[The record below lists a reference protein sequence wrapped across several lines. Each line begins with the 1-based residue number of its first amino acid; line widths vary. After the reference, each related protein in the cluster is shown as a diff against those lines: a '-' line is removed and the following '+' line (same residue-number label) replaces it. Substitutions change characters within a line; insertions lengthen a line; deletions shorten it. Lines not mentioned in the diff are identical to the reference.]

1 MALTFDRDHGAIA
14 WGNWLA
20 EFVGKPRLEAFV
32 RSLFQPINTLDGALK
47 QLLFDRWLDT
57 ASGAQLD
64 GIGTI
69 VGQPRTISQA
79 IYLAFF
85 GFVSQP
91 AGRAF
96 GVAPMRRENQPF
108 ADAVSLDDDNYRVL
122 LRLKIALNNGHGTTE
137 EIIAACMAIFDTD
150 TVIVENTG
158 DASMTVS
165 IGRVLD
171 ISSIL
176 YADALGFIPR
186 AAGVGITLIQF
197 NPDHPFGFSNQG
209 YFGFGDGRMASV
221 FGTP

>member
-1 MALTFDRDHGAIA
+1 MALTFGRDHGAIA
-14 WGNWLA
+14 WNNWLA
-20 EFVGKPRLEAFV
+20 EFVGKPALEALI
-32 RSLFQPINTLDGALK
+32 RALFPPINTLDGALE
-47 QLLFDRWLDT
+47 QLTTLRWLDT

-108 ADAVSLDDDNYRVL
+108 AAAVTLDDSNYRVL
-122 LRLKIALNNGHGTTE
+122 IRLKIALNNGHGTTE
-137 EIIAACMAIFDTD
+137 EIIAACLAIFDAEK
-150 TVIVENTG
+150 VIVENTG
-158 DASMTVS
+158 NASLTIS

-171 ISSIL
+171 TSSIL

-186 AAGVGITLIQF
+186 AAGVGVTLIQF
-197 NPDHPFGFSNQG
+197 DPSHPFGFSNQG
-209 YFGFGDGRMASV
+209 YFGFGDGRMASI